1 MVNGICTTPGKTTTV
16 TTNNNG
22 GKVNTNGN
30 INLTPEEFPV
40 DVQLPNCIVP
50 LGQDRQYFYCPD
62 TKCDSMLWRKLNVG
76 SPNVPVVPD
85 VPTNPTNPTN
95 PTFNNTPVMRNGSAN
110 GGTGYDGTS
119 TNYSGIPQGILP
131 PVQGNEDQQAYY
143 NAMNNGDYGAPQLN
157 DPNCNTL
164 YPAIY
169 NKGQWYAQINGK
181 YVVITDCCPTEMPTV
196 TNDCCDATQK
206 NIQALAGQITKLQEL
221 VLRNSAGEKTQAVDL
236 SSVMNELSAIHALVD
251 SMRNQKPN
259 EIKQLDITP
268 LQKQIND
275 LQTAVSNIKVTVPQ
289 GNGQVVQQYN
299 DSGLRQQIAELR
311 SLITQTKSDS
321 ERPYSAELQ
330 LIQNNL
336 VQLKSAYDRN
346 LQMLLNEIR
355 TQVNS
360 PLLQTDYN
368 RLLNEKNAQV
378 AEYQKRIQELQDR
391 IATQGNTQTTTNSG
405 TTNATTNTGT
415 KPSYTPTNPSYPTEP
430 PRTVPTRT
438 YDTNGNCTNCP
449 VLEETHTRRIYQYP
463 QQPPQTNCDSDDC

>member
-1 MVNGICTTPGKTTTV
+1 
-16 TTNNNG
+16 
-22 GKVNTNGN
+22 
-30 INLTPEEFPV
+30 L
-40 DVQLPNCIVP
+40 
-50 LGQDRQYFYCPD
+50 
-62 TKCDSMLWRKLNVG
+62 
-76 SPNVPVVPD
+76 
-85 VPTNPTNPTN
+85 
-95 PTFNNTPVMRNGSAN
+95 
-110 GGTGYDGTS
+110 GYDGTS

-236 SSVMNELSAIHALVD
+236 TSVMNELSAIHALVD

-299 DSGLRQQIAELR
+299 DSGSGGEDGPKLLCDGTR
-311 SLITQTKSDS
+311 STSGGGAAAGGPRRISF
-321 ERPYSAELQ
+321 
-330 LIQNNL
+330 
-336 VQLKSAYDRN
+336 
-346 LQMLLNEIR
+346 IR
-355 TQVNS
+355 SGVIFKNS
-360 PLLQTDYN
+360 PT
-368 RLLNEKNAQV
+368 
-378 AEYQKRIQELQDR
+378 I
-391 IATQGNTQTTTNSG
+391 SW
-405 TTNATTNTGT
+405 
-415 KPSYTPTNPSYPTEP
+415 
-430 PRTVPTRT
+430 
-438 YDTNGNCTNCP
+438 
-449 VLEETHTRRIYQYP
+449 
-463 QQPPQTNCDSDDC
+463 